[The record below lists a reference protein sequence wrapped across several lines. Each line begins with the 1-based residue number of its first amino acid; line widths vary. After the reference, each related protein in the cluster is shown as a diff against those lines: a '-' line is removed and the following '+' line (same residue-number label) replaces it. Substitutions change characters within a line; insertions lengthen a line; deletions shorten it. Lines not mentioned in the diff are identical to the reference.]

1 MNDILTELRAQLPD
15 WTWEAHADLP
25 GAILGFCDGLRLC
38 LDRLAPTGS
47 LPAVW
52 WATVRETCAPHHTL
66 AGVHGGLGDSAVS
79 VAMRTAQ
86 AVQGGD
92 Q

>member
-1 MNDILTELRAQLPD
+1 MSDTLAQLRAELPD
-15 WTWEAHADLP
+15 WTWEEHADLP
-25 GAILGFCDGLRLC
+25 GAVLGHREGLRLC
-38 LDRLAPTGS
+38 LDRLAPVGA

-52 WATVRETCAPHHTL
+52 WATVRETAAPHVTL

-86 AVQGGD
+86 AVKGGA
-92 Q
+92 